1 MQDHV
6 SSHQSDA
13 SGIPTKP
20 NISLGESRKAPAA
33 RDGAA
38 RIGNPKTKAHRISVR
53 IPDEVYEG
61 LMASSRDQG
70 CDLSHVIRGA
80 LKGSLKPEIAPN
92 DPRKPMMWP
101 EEIEPLVHY
110 YRAIVD
116 KDIRH
121 ERRRLFGHLLAVSV
135 ACKERFPRT
144 VGILEGH
151 QSLLRLQR
159 LFGYGENV

>member
-20 NISLGESRKAPAA
+20 NIPLGEAREAPAP

-38 RIGNPKTKAHRISVR
+38 RNGSHKTKHRR
-53 IPDEVYEG
+53 ITIRVQDEVYEA
-61 LMASSRDQG
+61 LMASSRDRG
-70 CDLSHVIRGA
+70 CDLSHVVRNA
-80 LKGSLKPEIAPN
+80 LNGSLKPEIAPN
-92 DPRKPMMWP
+92 EPRRPMKWP
-101 EEIEPLVHY
+101 EEIEPQVHHY
-110 YRAIVD
+110 LAIVD
-116 KDIRH
+116 KDIRR

-135 ACKERFPRT
+135 ACKERYPRT

-151 QSLLRLQR
+151 QSLLRLQH